1 MKLCLV
7 VVGLVV
13 VRSTVGVPSLSS
25 HSRPEFDVRCMKTS
39 QPTGENQPTRCLDS
53 RRVKKSLLKKITGKR
68 KRRRVAQTA
77 RSPVATRA
85 RVTRESTGME
95 PSLGHDRGGS
105 LQWLPARVKSDLPRL
120 HTQRY
125 GRCQNSRYSSARDA
139 EYLLVGLLVRPVGHQ
154 DQSLVIALRSPA
166 TKRSSASVCLSVSC
180 KPRQALESSARR
192 D

>member
-13 VRSTVGVPSLSS
+13 VRSTIGVPSLSW

-105 LQWLPARVKSDLPRL
+105 LQWLPARVMSDLPRW

-125 GRCQNSRYSSARDA
+125 GRCQNSRYLFGQRRGVPLSR
-139 EYLLVGLLVRPVGHQ
+139 
-154 DQSLVIALRSPA
+154 
-166 TKRSSASVCLSVSC
+166 TTCSASRPPSSI
-180 KPRQALESSARR
+180 PRHRPPFPR
-192 D
+192 Y